1 MTLTKILTTLALI
14 VGLSTQTYARNDA
27 NATKIDPKVL
37 AKARANFV
45 KKLGSKTGEI
55 KAKEIK
61 EGFVFENGKNKI
73 TLLILW
79 SKDCE
84 SCLDDIPNLNRYLLD
99 FRGKLNIIAI
109 ELSGMS
115 SQELQQYAKEKKILY
130 TIVSGKE
137 NKALTAAVMKKF
149 DFDPNVKEKSGLPF
163 QVVLGYTGH
172 NNGVIRGVAKDPAE
186 MEKFLIKVMDH
197 YDNKLK
203 ASKASQKTTK
213 TTHKGT
219 K

>member
-1 MTLTKILTTLALI
+1 MTLTKILMALALI
-14 VGLSTQTYARNDA
+14 VGLATQTYARNDT
-27 NATKIDPKVL
+27 NATKINPKVL

-61 EGFVFENGKNKI
+61 EGFVFENGKNKL
-73 TLLILW
+73 TLLVLW
-79 SKDCE
+79 SKDCK
-84 SCLDDIPNLNRYLLD
+84 SCLADIPNLNRYLLD

-115 SQELQQYAKEKKILY
+115 SKELQQYAKEKKILY
-130 TIVSGKE
+130 TLVSGKE
-137 NKALTAAVMKKF
+137 NKTLTAAVMKKF
-149 DFDPNVKEKSGLPF
+149 DFDPNVKKKSGLPF
-163 QVVLGYTGH
+163 QVILGYTGH
-172 NNGVIRGVAKDPAE
+172 NNGVIRGVAKNPAD

-197 YDNKLK
+197 YDNKHTT
-203 ASKASQKTTK
+203 SKVSQKKTK